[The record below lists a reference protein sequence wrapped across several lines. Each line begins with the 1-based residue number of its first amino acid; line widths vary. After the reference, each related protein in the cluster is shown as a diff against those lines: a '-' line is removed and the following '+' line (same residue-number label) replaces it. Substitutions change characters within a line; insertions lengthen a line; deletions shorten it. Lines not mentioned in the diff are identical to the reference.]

1 MWGEGEQEMFH
12 DKLIFTQ
19 VGDVSPLLI
28 WACTGS
34 RRSDVQKNEMFDYC
48 KTYCISNTVN
58 SEYVSR

>member
-1 MWGEGEQEMFH
+1 MEKVKYIFFTNLRGGVWGEGEQEMFH

-34 RRSDVQKNEMFDYC
+34 RRSDVQKNEMFD
-48 KTYCISNTVN
+48 SVL
-58 SEYVSR
+58 